1 MCVVLRILQPGAGGT
16 QQQPRTLA
24 YGGLGLDSGRG
35 RLERTTRRSSEDSF
49 ELPSKRASISVV
61 LWALNGGRLERDTG
75 IQDTAGLRTR
85 HETGDETEGNSRG
98 ITFRLED

>member
-16 QQQPRTLA
+16 QQPRTLA

-35 RLERTTRRSSEDSF
+35 RLERTTIRSSEDSF

-61 LWALNGGRLERDTG
+61 LWALNGGRLERDT
-75 IQDTAGLRTR
+75 R
-85 HETGDETEGNSRG
+85 HDWTQN
-98 ITFRLED
+98 